1 MNNYTTVRIDNE
13 TMKKL
18 ECIVE
23 TLQKDNIGKVSKAA
37 VIRHMVDYEF
47 KKLNQEY
54 QSSSDSTLID

>member
-1 MNNYTTVRIDNE
+1 MNNYTTVRVDSE

-37 VIRHMVDYEF
+37 VIRHMVDCEL
-47 KKLNQEY
+47 KKLNQEN
-54 QSSSDSTLID
+54 QNSSDSTLVD